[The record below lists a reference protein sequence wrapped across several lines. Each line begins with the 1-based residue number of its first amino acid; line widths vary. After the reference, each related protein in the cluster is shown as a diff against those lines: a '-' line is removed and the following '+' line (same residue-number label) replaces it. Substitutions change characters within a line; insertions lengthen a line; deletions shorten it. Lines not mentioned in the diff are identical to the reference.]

1 MHLRT
6 AFMQVEGV
14 RSTGQ
19 ESRVKSNGHSLIKFF
34 LIRGLHD
41 LADYYRNRFA
51 LDPFPKFIHS

>member
-19 ESRVKSNGHSLIKFF
+19 ESRVKSNGHSLIKS
-34 LIRGLHD
+34 REAEGAGD
-41 LADYYRNRFA
+41 TGY
-51 LDPFPKFIHS
+51 